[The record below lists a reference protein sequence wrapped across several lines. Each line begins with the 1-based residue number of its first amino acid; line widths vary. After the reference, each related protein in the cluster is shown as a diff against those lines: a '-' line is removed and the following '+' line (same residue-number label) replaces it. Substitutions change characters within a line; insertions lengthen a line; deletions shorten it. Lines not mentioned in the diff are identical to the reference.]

1 MYSPGAGAQPVLI
14 TGGTLAATGGVSPTA
29 ALAVAAVVL
38 FVGVLLR
45 IRTHRLHR
53 TTP

>member
-1 MYSPGAGAQPVLI
+1 MLI
-14 TGGTLAATGGVSPTA
+14 TGGTLAATGGVSPTT

-38 FVGVLLR
+38 FIGALLR

-53 TTP
+53 TNP